1 MTEAKHTR
9 RGGQSHNLK
18 EKGLIA
24 IRRYE
29 SVAIDKLKPYE
40 NNARTHS
47 DAQVDKIARSIEQ
60 FGFINPVLIDGD
72 YGIIAGHGR
81 VLGAKQVGMTEVPC
95 IFVEDLTETQKRAY
109 ILADNKLALDAGWD
123 DAILK
128 AELNF
133 LKEVNFDISLTGFDM
148 DEIDLNATDIEFKED
163 DFDLE
168 AELPEEPKAKLGD
181 IYQLGKH
188 RIMCGSSTDQA
199 DVDKLCDGEVMDL
212 CVTDPPYNVNYGDLQ
227 DMQQKVDKSR
237 NGGRKILNDNMD
249 DLSFH
254 DFLFDFYTQMLRVLK
269 DGGAYYIFHADTEG
283 LNFRSALKEA
293 GGSVRETLIWV
304 KNVLVLG
311 RQDYQWKHEP
321 CLYGWKDGAGHYFI
335 DDRCQTTVFEDDSA
349 LQKMSKEQLI
359 SLIKQIQEEKEPCTI
374 IHENK
379 PTRNDL
385 HPTMKPINLIG
396 RLVKNSSREKENVFD
411 GFGGSGSTLIACEQ
425 LNRKAYLM
433 ELDPRYIDVII
444 KRWEDFTGKKAVK
457 IN

>member
-1 MTEAKHTR
+1 M
-9 RGGQSHNLK
+9 
-18 EKGLIA
+18 
-24 IRRYE
+24 RRYE
-29 SVAIDKLKPYE
+29 NVAVEKLIPYE

-47 DAQVDKIARSIEQ
+47 DAQVEKIAKSIEQ

-81 VLGAKQVGMTEVPC
+81 VMGAKQLGMTEVPC

-163 DFDLE
+163 DFDVD
-168 AELPEEPKAKLGD
+168 AELPAEPKAKLGD

-188 RIMCGSSTDQA
+188 RIMCGSSTSA
-199 DVDKLCDGEVMDL
+199 EDVQKLVDGEVMDL
-212 CVTDPPYNVNYGDLQ
+212 CVTDPPYNVDYEGTA
-227 DMQQKVDKSR
+227 
-237 NGGRKILNDNMD
+237 GKIENDNMD

-269 DGGAYYIFHADTEG
+269 EGGAYYIFHADSEG
-283 LNFRSALKEA
+283 LNFRSALKQA
-293 GGSVRETLIWV
+293 GGAVRETLIWV
-304 KNVLVLG
+304 KNSLVLG

-349 LQKMSKEQLI
+349 YQKMSKDELI
-359 SLIKQIQEEKEPCTI
+359 ALIKRIQEEAQPCTI

-379 PTRNDL
+379 PTKNDL